1 MDDQNKDTQS
11 NQNELKIESSTP
23 INDNS
28 APNNEQE
35 FEINKNLGSFSSYDP
50 KKDMNSSFVDD
61 DVIVSESSNK
71 LGSMQESDKKINFE
85 KFSKKKKSYFTFKTA
100 SNGFF
105 IKIDSWLRNNRIL
118 LRIWLIII
126 GVILF
131 ILSFSITFPIV
142 ISIDMSNA
150 GISSYF
156 NFSGFR
162 NIAISSNI
170 MNYVALGFI
179 SIPLFYLFITV
190 LVGINGVYRSRQF
203 HFIFWICLSIAFLLM
218 VISTCFGIYIVH
230 SFNSFH
236 VPV

>member
-1 MDDQNKDTQS
+1 MDDQNKDTQN
-11 NQNELKIESSTP
+11 NQNELKIENTTP
-23 INDNS
+23 INSNS
-28 APNNEQE
+28 ASSNEQGY
-35 FEINKNLGSFSSYDP
+35 EINKNLGSFSSYDP
-50 KKDMNSSFVDD
+50 KKDVNNNFAD

-85 KFSKKKKSYFTFKTA
+85 KFSKKKKSYFNFKIA
-100 SNGFF
+100 SNSFF
-105 IKIDSWLRNNRIL
+105 VKIDSWLRNNRIL

-170 MNYVALGFI
+170 MNYIALGFI

-203 HFIFWICLSIAFLLM
+203 HFIFWICLAIAFLLM